1 MELLF
6 SVGASPQNM
15 NAQAVSPR
23 NGDQGR
29 KRKPRKIADKPNVLI
44 TAYNR
49 PDKLQRLLNSLNP
62 EEVGQV
68 YIHCDGPSQDKTQDP
83 DLVSATMSVAERFA
97 ADQGATVYGQPSNL
111 GCRKGMHFAIDWFFH
126 DFDRGIILED
136 DLILSNSA
144 VRFFSHFLSHTVDPR
159 VWMISGNKQ
168 SPFRSRARAG
178 LSTIPHIWGWATWST
193 RWREHDR
200 ELAFWPQFR
209 SSKEFE
215 AIFPSRAI
223 ARAFRSEIDGAF
235 QHDID
240 TWDLGWMAT
249 MWHKGGLSISP
260 PVNLVSNWG
269 FDSEATHTRT
279 ENFEAKRALEE
290 LRGHE
295 YKLSSS
301 PNKIA
306 DLLELTALKG
316 TPRQRMV
323 LRRVARD
330 YESRFHT

>member
-1 MELLF
+1 
-6 SVGASPQNM
+6 M
-15 NAQAVSPR
+15 NRHAAHPR
-23 NGDQGR
+23 NGAWGGD
-29 KRKPRKIADKPNVLI
+29 RKPRKCADKPSVLI

-83 DLVSATMSVAERFA
+83 DLVSATIRVAQGFA
-97 ADQGATVYGQPSNL
+97 ADQGATVYAQPSNL
-111 GCRKGMHFAIDWFFH
+111 GCREGMHFAIDWFFH

-144 VRFFSHFLSHTVDPR
+144 IRFFSHFLSNTVDSR
-159 VWMISGNKQ
+159 IWMISGNKQ

-178 LSTIPHIWGWATWST
+178 LSAIPHIWGWATWSA

-215 AIFPSRAI
+215 AIFPSHAI
-223 ARAFRSEIDGAF
+223 AGAFRSEIDGAF
-235 QHDID
+235 QHDTD

-249 MWHKGGLSISP
+249 LWHNRALSISP

-269 FDSEATHTRT
+269 FDSEATHTKT
-279 ENFEAKRALEE
+279 ENFEAKKAIEE

-295 YKLSSS
+295 YKLSSR
-301 PNKIA
+301 PNKFA

-316 TPRQRMV
+316 SPRQRML
-323 LRRVARD
+323 LRRIARD
-330 YESRFHT
+330 CERRFQT